1 MTGTER
7 LTGKVKFFDQK
18 KGFGFIT
25 DASGKDVFMHIGDVH
40 GDFEPLKDDRVTYS
54 IGQAKDGRP
63 KAVDVRIED
72 AK

>member
-1 MTGTER
+1 MTDTAR
-7 LTGKVKFFDQK
+7 LTGKVKFFDEK

-25 DASGKDVFMHIGDVH
+25 DPSGKDVFMHIGDVH
-40 GDFEPLKDDRVTYS
+40 GDFEPLKDDRVSYT
-54 IGQAKDGRP
+54 IGRAKDGRT